1 MKKIVKMLLLAAVFT
16 LALSVSA
23 FAASG
28 TEAGICDIAV
38 EDEFKTVVTL
48 TPMTGGNAPV
58 AVTEPNAG
66 GVYAN
71 TERVSVTFSNA
82 KEAKY
87 YLVVAQ
93 TGGEYPTADNVAYI
107 NQVTADDTSV
117 VFDVYPNAPK
127 SGQTYS
133 IYISSND
140 GMAYTKVA
148 SFSYYAPYKL
158 GDTNSDDKIQAVDAL
173 RVLRHVAKQ
182 ITLTPSQ
189 ALAAD
194 VNGDTKIQAVDALRI
209 LRYVAKQINSFD

>member
-58 AVTEPNAG
+58 AVTKPNAG

-82 KEAKY
+82 KETKY

-107 NQVTADDTSV
+107 NQVTADDASV
-117 VFDVYPNAPK
+117 VFDVYPNALK

-140 GMAYTKVA
+140 GMAYKEVA

-158 GDTNSDDKIQAVDAL
+158 GDVNDDGLVESVDAL
-173 RVLRHVAKQ
+173 RVLRAVVGQ
-182 ITLTPSQ
+182 ITLSPTET
-189 ALAAD
+189 LAAD
-194 VNGDTKIQAVDALRI
+194 VNRDTLIESVDALRI
-209 LRYVAKQINSFD
+209 LRFVVGQITEF